1 MRPNVFTLACCALA
15 MLACAG
21 CGRLPGKPTPA
32 EVPLTPR
39 QVRDFALLYSENCAG
54 CHGRDGKGNGA
65 LALANPVYLAIAN
78 DDTLRRVTAQGVP
91 GTLMPPFAESAG
103 GMLTDEQIDILV
115 NGMRARWAKAD
126 ELTGATSPPYASNT
140 TGDPK
145 RGAEVYATF
154 CVSCHGPEGKGTEK
168 SGSIVDGSYLAL
180 VSDQS
185 LRSTVIAGRPELGQP
200 DWRNCVPGRPMTPV
214 DVTDVVA
221 WLSAQRTRTPGQPY
235 ASIHESQ
242 TLNQEKTYARTKP
255 D

>member
-1 MRPNVFTLACCALA
+1 MRPQVSILACCAFA
-15 MLACAG
+15 TLACAG

-32 EVPLTPR
+32 DVELKPR
-39 QVRDFALLYSENCAG
+39 QVRDFGLLYSENCAG
-54 CHGRDGKGNGA
+54 CHGPDGTGNCA

-78 DDTLRRVTAQGVP
+78 DDTLRRVTGRGIP

-126 ELTGATSPPYASNT
+126 ALTRAAPPPYASNT

-145 RGAEVYATF
+145 RGAEVYTTF

-200 DWRNCVPGRPMTPV
+200 DWRNCVPGHPMTPT

-221 WLSAQRTRTPGQPY
+221 WLTAQRTPTPGQPY
-235 ASIHESQ
+235 ASDHES
-242 TLNQEKTYARTKP
+242 RP
-255 D
+255 

>member
-1 MRPNVFTLACCALA
+1 MRSNVSTLACSALTI
-15 MLACAG
+15 LACAG

-32 EVPLTPR
+32 DVPLTPR

-54 CHGRDGKGNGA
+54 CHGPEGKGNCA

-78 DDTLRRVTAQGVP
+78 DDTLRRVTAHGVP

-115 NGMRARWAKAD
+115 NGIRARWARDDAVS
-126 ELTGATSPPYASNT
+126 GATPPPYASST
-140 TGDPK
+140 PGVPK
-145 RGAEVYATF
+145 RGAEVYTTF

-185 LRSTVIAGRPELGQP
+185 LRSTVIAGRPEFGHP
-200 DWRNCVPGRPMTPV
+200 DWHSCVPGHPMTPA

-221 WLSAQRTRTPGQPY
+221 WLSAQRTKTPGQPY
-235 ASIHESQ
+235 VSNHESQ
-242 TLNQEKTYARTKP
+242 TVSREKTYVRTKT

>member
-1 MRPNVFTLACCALA
+1 MRLHLSTLACCALA
-15 MLACAG
+15 TLAGAG

-32 EVPLTPR
+32 DVALTPR
-39 QVRDFALLYSENCAG
+39 QVKDFALLYSENCSG
-54 CHGRDGKGNGA
+54 CHGPEGKGNCA

-78 DDTLRRVTAQGVP
+78 DETLRRVTAHGVP

-103 GMLTDEQIDILV
+103 GMLTDEQVNILV
-115 NGMRARWAKAD
+115 SGMRTRWARDDAVA
-126 ELTGATSPPYASNT
+126 GASPPLYASNT
-140 TGDPK
+140 AGDPK
-145 RGAEVYATF
+145 RGAEVYTTF

-185 LRSTVIAGRPELGQP
+185 LRSTIIAGRPELGQP
-200 DWRNCVPGRPMTPV
+200 DWRNCVPGRPMTPE

-221 WLSAQRTRTPGQPY
+221 WLSAQRTKTPGQPY
-235 ASIHESQ
+235 ASNHESQ
-242 TLNQEKTYARTKP
+242 TMSREKTYVRTKP